1 MRIVYSMEL
10 TFETRKSSNLIM
22 DISHYL
28 SRNMQLG
35 ARGDHLNIRQI
46 ESGKLLIRIIT
57 EQGSCTLDEVFERI
71 NGYLGLISNALKKST
86 RNYSISKTF
95 IYHEKGSQTYLIS

>member
-10 TFETRKSSNLIM
+10 SLETRKSANLIV

-35 ARGDHLNIRQI
+35 ARGDLLNIR
-46 ESGKLLIRIIT
+46 LI
-57 EQGSCTLDEVFERI
+57 G
-71 NGYLGLISNALKKST
+71 LKKNT
-86 RNYSISKTF
+86 RSYSISKTF
-95 IYHEKGSQTYLIS
+95 IYHEKGSQTYLIC